1 MSDEKSSKEKL
12 QSEREKLKLP
22 IKKQE
27 ILFYFKKEDAEA
39 IKLIVSKVRCKH
51 KEAALSDQ
59 GGNYYERKEN
69 S

>member
-39 IKLIVSKVRCKH
+39 INLMVSKVRRKH
-51 KEAALSDQ
+51 KEAASSD
-59 GGNYYERKEN
+59 
-69 S
+69 

>member
-27 ILFYFKKEDAEA
+27 ILFYFKKDDAEA
-39 IKLIVSKVRCKH
+39 IKLMVSKVRRKH
-51 KEAALSDQ
+51 KEAASSD
-59 GGNYYERKEN
+59 
-69 S
+69 

>member
-27 ILFYFKKEDAEA
+27 ILFYFKKDDAEA
-39 IKLIVSKVRCKH
+39 IKLMVSKVRRKH
-51 KEAALSDQ
+51 KEAESSD
-59 GGNYYERKEN
+59 
-69 S
+69 

>member
-27 ILFYFKKEDAEA
+27 ILFYFKKDDAEA
-39 IKLIVSKVRCKH
+39 VKLMVSKVRRKH
-51 KEAALSDQ
+51 KEAESSD
-59 GGNYYERKEN
+59 
-69 S
+69 

>member
-39 IKLIVSKVRCKH
+39 INLMVSKVRRKH
-51 KEAALSDQ
+51 KEAKSSD
-59 GGNYYERKEN
+59 
-69 S
+69 

>member
-27 ILFYFKKEDAEA
+27 ILFYFKKDDAEA
-39 IKLIVSKVRCKH
+39 INLVVSKVRRKH
-51 KEAALSDQ
+51 KEAVSSD
-59 GGNYYERKEN
+59 
-69 S
+69 

>member
-27 ILFYFKKEDAEA
+27 ILFYFTKDDAEA
-39 IKLIVSKVRCKH
+39 VKLMVSKVRRKH
-51 KEAALSDQ
+51 KEEASSD
-59 GGNYYERKEN
+59 
-69 S
+69 

>member
-1 MSDEKSSKEKL
+1 MSDEKSSNEKL

-39 IKLIVSKVRCKH
+39 VKLMVSKVRRKH
-51 KEAALSDQ
+51 KEASLSD
-59 GGNYYERKEN
+59 
-69 S
+69 

>member
-27 ILFYFKKEDAEA
+27 ILFYFKKDDAEA
-39 IKLIVSKVRCKH
+39 INLVVSKVRRKH
-51 KEAALSDQ
+51 KEAESS
-59 GGNYYERKEN
+59 N
-69 S
+69 

>member
-27 ILFYFKKEDAEA
+27 ILFYFTKDDAEA
-39 IKLIVSKVRCKH
+39 IKLMVSKVRCKH
-51 KEAALSDQ
+51 KEAASSD
-59 GGNYYERKEN
+59 
-69 S
+69 